1 MAAAADSKSAGYSL
15 PCGFESH
22 LRHHDLFQMRRW
34 PSGWVLDFQSS
45 QAGSTPAR
53 RSKNVPNLWP
63 SSLTIRT
70 RAIVQKSIRVRKLI
84 RVYPLTLIRSRK
96 GNWSHGGSTPS
107 TRTNFIC
114 PIVQTKTEQVVRRL
128 AKAAY
133 QCHRIRKGLLAAPLL
148 RRQVTGRVCGL
159 EQGRTARTGFA

>member
-1 MAAAADSKSAGYSL
+1 MVVHLPSKQ
-15 PCGFESH
+15 
-22 LRHHDLFQMRRW
+22 D
-34 PSGWVLDFQSS
+34 VD
-45 QAGSTPAR
+45 GSNPFA

-107 TRTNFIC
+107 TRTIS
-114 PIVQTKTEQVVRRL
+114 RRRNTP
-128 AKAAY
+128 A
-133 QCHRIRKGLLAAPLL
+133 
-148 RRQVTGRVCGL
+148 
-159 EQGRTARTGFA
+159 F